1 MHRGTTPTL
10 KFTLPFDTGSIA
22 DGSISL
28 AQCGNVIID
37 RTIKSWTLSNREIKI
52 TLTQGETLMLQP
64 NINVEI
70 QLRIRLS
77 DGTAL
82 ASKIFNVTVDRV
94 LKDGEI

>member
-1 MHRGTTPTL
+1 
-10 KFTLPFDTGSIA
+10 
-22 DGSISL
+22 
-28 AQCGNVIID
+28 
-37 RTIKSWTLSNREIKI
+37 
-52 TLTQGETLMLQP
+52 MLQP